1 MEFGAFDKER
11 EILPLTMFDNK
22 MDRKSVVSPSFLPFV
37 LYFQHDNWSLV
48 IDVAS
53 FICIYMECRI
63 QTSKSLKR

>member
-22 MDRKSVVSPSFLPFV
+22 MDRKSVVSFNFLPIILFFPWD
-37 LYFQHDNWSLV
+37 LM
-48 IDVAS
+48 IDVVFMS
-53 FICIYMECRI
+53 FYGART